1 MKLSFLSLKFIF
13 NLLKGKITNRLNAV
27 LACLFVKKFHKKVYF
42 HKVYFYYWSFKAL
55 KVANIFNLLYGI
67 AKKNYNLHTFMIFFN
82 KCFQSDGTKTVLCNK
97 ILELLLDSLCSK
109 TLSAPSF
116 GHYWKQLIGSPYWST
131 ASTDRVNNMNP
142 KYFIRLAHRFGTKRL
157 RISYSLVH
165 KAYFDTLQAKMGQLC
180 TP

>member
-116 GHYWKQLIGSPYWST
+116 GHYWKQMIGNLYSIVWICICYLGLILPGNDDLVCTERTADIDHAQWS
-131 ASTDRVNNMNP
+131 
-142 KYFIRLAHRFGTKRL
+142 KL
-157 RISYSLVH
+157 
-165 KAYFDTLQAKMGQLC
+165 
-180 TP
+180 